1 MQNHNRL
8 LRSAVQSL
16 FLVIMAAFTRTPA
29 ANPNDPSVGDMRNWT
44 ITVSTTPIP
53 SETYAAQEFQHNFH
67 QTTGILLPIQKGSHA
82 AAQQVY
88 IGPSE
93 ALRRSSLGFTMDREY
108 AAEELR
114 IVITAKNIAILGG
127 RPRGTLYGVYT
138 FVEDY
143 LGIRFLTAQVTHTP
157 LVSTAHKLPD
167 MDRSYTPPF
176 AYRHYAKNEVSK
188 DPAFAARRRQN
199 TASQYA
205 PKNQR
210 MGPHLGGEA
219 HGGVFL
225 HNNFLFQ
232 LPFRDH
238 PECYALIDGQR
249 SPLQPCL
256 THPLVH
262 RTVTAQLLQNID
274 GFAPGTTIPLAQ
286 NDNGGVCNC
295 TRCITVQREGDALE
309 EIPVVDKPLGVDP
322 KKVRNGPPSAVI
334 LDFVNRVAADIAKQ
348 RPDLWVGTEA
358 YAFSMMPPR
367 KTRALSNVKVQVATY
382 HCSILYGLND
392 PRSPDNVV
400 FGKYLAGWRK
410 ACDHLLIWH
419 YDMNP
424 REYWLPFPNLRA
436 QPANFRTFARSNGR
450 GIFMQGCAENTELS
464 DLRVYVMTALIWD
477 PSRDIDPLIDE
488 FLTLYYQQAAP
499 PIRRWIDLF
508 HDQAIASGKMS
519 NINSPARGYGLDAPL
534 GEKGMRLFEQ
544 AMKLADT
551 PELKRRV
558 EKISVT
564 ALRLAVEPVWWNAI
578 EAPRRARIL
587 KTTLA
592 EEQVSLTPDELQRYR
607 TMARELFA
615 LAAKHGMDMYY
626 EGGKRER
633 AHHAIRAYYGLP
645 DGESL

>member
-1 MQNHNRL
+1 MQNHFRFLRIACPSL
-8 LRSAVQSL
+8 L
-16 FLVIMAAFTRTPA
+16 LVIIAAFTATPA
-29 ANPNDPSVGDMRNWT
+29 ANPSDLSVGDMRDWS
-44 ITVSTTPIP
+44 ITVSTTPIH
-53 SETYAAQEFQHNFH
+53 SEIYAAKEFQHYFH
-67 QTTGILLPIQKGSHA
+67 QSTGIRLPINKGVQQGA
-82 AAQQVY
+82 KQVY
-88 IGPSE
+88 IGRSE
-93 ALRRSSLGFTMDREY
+93 ALRRSALGFTMKPEY

-114 IVITAKNIAILGG
+114 IVITAKNIAVLGG

-143 LGIRFLTAQVTHTP
+143 LGIRFLTAEVTHTP
-157 LVSTAHKLPD
+157 VVPAAHQLPAV
-167 MDRSYTPPF
+167 DRSYTPPF
-176 AYRHYAKNEVSK
+176 AYRHYAKTEVSK

-210 MGPHLGGEA
+210 MGPRLGGEA
-219 HGGVFL
+219 RGGVFL

-232 LPFRDH
+232 LSFRDH
-238 PECYALIDGQR
+238 PECYAWIDGQR

-256 THPLVH
+256 THPLVY
-262 RTVTAQLLQNID
+262 RTVTANLLQNLD

-286 NDNGGVCNC
+286 NDNGGVCSC
-295 TRCITVQREGDALE
+295 TRCIAVQREGDAPAD
-309 EIPVVDKPLGVDP
+309 IPVAEKPLGVDP

-334 LDFVNRVAADIAKQ
+334 LDFVNRVAADVAKQ

-367 KTRALSNVKVQVATY
+367 KTRALPNVKVQVATY

-392 PRSPDNVV
+392 SRSPDNVA
-400 FGKYLAGWRK
+400 FGKYLVGWRK

-436 QPANFRTFARSNGR
+436 QSANFRTFVRSNGR

-488 FLTLYYQQAAP
+488 FLALYYQQAAP

-508 HDQAIASGKMS
+508 HDQAVASGKMS

-534 GEKGMRLFEQ
+534 GESGILLFEQ

-558 EKISVT
+558 EKISLT

-587 KTTLA
+587 KTTL
-592 EEQVSLTPDELQRYR
+592 EKERVSITPDELARYR
-607 TMARELFA
+607 DMVRKLFS
-615 LAAKHGMDMYY
+615 LAAKHKLNMYY
-626 EGGKRER
+626 EGGKLER
-633 AHHAIRAYYGLP
+633 ARNAIRAYYQLK

>member
-1 MQNHNRL
+1 MQHYKR
-8 LRSAVQSL
+8 RFPIVRHSV
-16 FLVIMAAFTRTPA
+16 FLVIVAIFAAPLSARQSSLSIDA
-29 ANPNDPSVGDMRNWT
+29 LRDWAIR
-44 ITVSTTPIP
+44 VSSTPIP
-53 SETYAAQEFQHNFH
+53 SETYAAQEFQHYFH
-67 QTTGILLPIQKGSHA
+67 RATGIVLPIHKSPEKAGGHIF
-82 AAQQVY
+82 
-88 IGPSE
+88 IGPST
-93 ALRRSSLGFTMDREY
+93 ALRDSSLGFTMERQY
-108 AAEELR
+108 ALEELR

-138 FVEDY
+138 FLEDY
-143 LGIRFLTAQVTHTP
+143 LGIRFLTAEVTHVP
-157 LVSTAHKLPD
+157 LVPVTNLLRKV
-167 MDRSYTPPF
+167 DRSYNPPF
-176 AYRHYAKNEVSK
+176 AYRHYAKNEISK

-199 TASQYA
+199 TASRYA
-205 PKNQR
+205 PQNQR

-262 RTVTAQLLQNID
+262 RTVAAQLLQNLD
-274 GFAPGTTIPLAQ
+274 GFSQGTTIPLAQ
-286 NDNGGVCNC
+286 NDNGGVCSC
-295 TRCITVQREGDALE
+295 TRCITVQREGDGPE
-309 EIPVVDKPLGVDP
+309 DIPVATNPLGVDP
-322 KKVRNGPPSAVI
+322 QKVRNGPPSAVI
-334 LDFVNRVAADIAKQ
+334 LDFVNRVAADIAEK

-367 KTRALSNVKVQVATY
+367 KTKSLPNVKVQVATY

-392 PRSPDNVV
+392 ARSPDNVE
-400 FGKYLAGWRK
+400 FGNYLAGWRK

-436 QPANFRTFARSNGR
+436 QPDNLRTFVRSNGR

-477 PSRDIDPLIDE
+477 PSREIDPLIDE
-488 FLTLYYQQAAP
+488 FLALYYQQAAP

-508 HDQAIASGKMS
+508 HEQALASGKMS
-519 NINSPARGYGLDAPL
+519 NINSPARGYGLDAAL
-534 GEKGMRLFEQ
+534 GEKGVRLFGE
-544 AMKLADT
+544 AMTLAKT

-592 EEQVSLTPDELQRYR
+592 EQQVLLTAEERQRYR
-607 TMARELFA
+607 TMVRELFA
-615 LAAKHGMDMYY
+615 LAAKHGMAMYY
-626 EGGKRER
+626 EGGKLER
-633 AHHAIRAYYGLP
+633 ARNAIRTYYGLP
-645 DGESL
+645 NREPL

>member
-1 MQNHNRL
+1 MQHRK
-8 LRSAVQSL
+8 RRYPIAHHSL
-16 FLVIMAAFTRTPA
+16 FLVILAFFAAPLPA
-29 ANPNDPSVGDMRNWT
+29 RQPSLSVGALREWA
-44 ITVSTTPIP
+44 ICVSTTPIP
-53 SETYAAQEFQHNFH
+53 SETYAAQEFQHYF
-67 QTTGILLPIQKGSHA
+67 QRTTGILLPIHQGPQKAVGHIF
-82 AAQQVY
+82 
-88 IGPSE
+88 IGRSA
-93 ALRRSSLGFTMDREY
+93 ALRSSTLGFTMKREY
-108 AAEELR
+108 APEELR
-114 IVITAKNIAILGG
+114 IVIGAKNIAILGG

-143 LGIRFLTAQVTHTP
+143 LGIRFLTAKVTHIP
-157 LVSTAHKLPD
+157 LVPATHLLPVV
-167 MDRSYTPPF
+167 DRSYAPPF
-176 AYRHYAKNEVSK
+176 AYRHYSKNEIAK

-205 PKNQR
+205 PQSQR

-219 HGGVFL
+219 RGGVFL

-249 SPLQPCL
+249 SGLQPCL

-262 RTVTAQLLQNID
+262 RTVAAQLLQNLD

-286 NDNGGVCNC
+286 NDNGGVCSC
-295 TRCITVQREGDALE
+295 TRCIAVQREGDAPE
-309 EIPVVDKPLGVDP
+309 DIPVVEKPLGVDP
-322 KKVRNGPPSAVI
+322 SKVVDGPPSAVI
-334 LDFVNRVAADIAKQ
+334 LNFVNRVAADIAKK

-367 KTRALSNVKVQVATY
+367 NTRALPNVKVQVATY

-392 PRSPDNVV
+392 TRSPDNVE

-436 QPANFRTFARSNGR
+436 QSDNFRTFARNNGR

-477 PSRDIDPLIDE
+477 PSREIDPLIDE
-488 FLTLYYQQAAP
+488 FLALYYQQAAP

-508 HDQAIASGKMS
+508 QDQALASGKLS

-534 GEKGMRLFEQ
+534 GEKGVRLFEQ
-544 AMKLADT
+544 AMALADT

-564 ALRLAVEPVWWNAI
+564 ALRLAVEPIWWNAI

-592 EEQVSLTPDELQRYR
+592 EERVSLTPDELQRYR
-607 TMARELFA
+607 KMARGLFA
-615 LAAKHGMDMYY
+615 LATKHGMAMYY
-626 EGGKRER
+626 EGGKLER
-633 AHHAIRAYYGLP
+633 ARNEIRAYYGLQ
-645 DGESL
+645 DGEPL

>member
-1 MQNHNRL
+1 MPYHQQFGCAPVRK
-8 LRSAVQSL
+8 L
-16 FLVIMAAFTRTPA
+16 FLLIGISSMLSVARAA
-29 ANPNDPSVGDMRNWT
+29 DLSVGDLRHWS

-53 SETYAAQEFQHNFH
+53 SETYAAKEFQHYLH
-67 QTTGILLPIQKGSHA
+67 QTSGILLPIHTAGKA
-82 AAQQVY
+82 AGHQVFV
-88 IGPSE
+88 GPSK
-93 ALRRSSLGFTMDREY
+93 ALRSSSLGFIMEQEY

-114 IVITAKNIAILGG
+114 IVITANHIAILGG

-143 LGIRFLTAQVTHTP
+143 LGIRFLTADVTHTP
-157 LVSTAHKLPD
+157 RVAPDRPLPLI
-167 MDRSYTPPF
+167 DRSYTPPF
-176 AYRHYAKNEVSK
+176 AYRHYSKNEISK

-205 PKNQR
+205 PQSQR
-210 MGPHLGGEA
+210 MGAHLGGESR
-219 HGGVFL
+219 GGVFL

-232 LPFRDH
+232 LSFRDH

-262 RTVTAQLLQNID
+262 RTVTAQILKNLD
-274 GFAPGTTIPLAQ
+274 GYALGTTIPLAQ
-286 NDNGGVCNC
+286 NDNGAVCTC
-295 TRCITVQREGDALE
+295 TRCIAVQREGDAPE
-309 EIPVVDKPLGVDP
+309 DIPEVEKPLGVDR
-322 KKVRNGPPSAVI
+322 KKIRNGPPSAVI
-334 LDFVNRVAADIAKQ
+334 LDFVNRVAADVARK

-358 YAFSMMPPR
+358 YSFSMMPPR
-367 KTRALSNVKVQVATY
+367 NTKALPNVKVQVATY
-382 HCSILYGLND
+382 HCSILYGLD
-392 PRSPDNVV
+392 DSRSPDNVE

-410 ACDHLLIWH
+410 TCDHLLIWH

-464 DLRVYVMTALIWD
+464 DLRVYVMTSLIWD
-477 PSRDIDPLIDE
+477 PSRDIDTLIDE

-499 PIRRWIDLF
+499 PIRQWIDLF
-508 HDQAIASGKMS
+508 HDQALASGKMS
-519 NINSPARGYGLDAPL
+519 NINSPAQGYGLDAPL
-534 GEKGMRLFEQ
+534 GEKGMRLFQQ
-544 AMKLADT
+544 AMKLART

-558 EKISVT
+558 EKVSVT

-587 KTTLA
+587 KTSVA
-592 EEQVSLTPDELQRYR
+592 EERVSLTPAQLQRYR
-607 TMARELFA
+607 TLVRELFA
-615 LAAKHGMDMYY
+615 LAAKHGMAMYY
-626 EGGKRER
+626 EGGKLER
-633 AHHAIRAYYGLP
+633 ARDAIRGYYGLQT
-645 DGESL
+645 GESL

>member
-1 MQNHNRL
+1 MFIAISSVL
-8 LRSAVQSL
+8 SAAS
-16 FLVIMAAFTRTPA
+16 AA
-29 ANPNDPSVGDMRNWT
+29 DLSVGDLRNWS

-53 SETYAAQEFQHNFH
+53 SETYAAKEFQHYLH
-67 QTTGILLPIQKGSHA
+67 QTSGILLPIRTAGKATAH
-82 AAQQVY
+82 QVF
-88 IGPSE
+88 IGPSK
-93 ALRRSSLGFTMDREY
+93 ALRSSSLGFTMEHKY

-114 IVITAKNIAILGG
+114 IVITADHIAILGG

-143 LGIRFLTAQVTHTP
+143 FGIRFLTAEVTHTP
-157 LVSTAHKLPD
+157 LVAAGRQLPFS
-167 MDRSYTPPF
+167 DRSYTPPF

-205 PKNQR
+205 PQTQR
-210 MGPHLGGEA
+210 MGAHLGGEA
-219 HGGVFL
+219 RGGVFL

-232 LPFRDH
+232 LSFRDH

-249 SPLQPCL
+249 SGLQPCL

-274 GFAPGTTIPLAQ
+274 GFAQGTTIPLAQ
-286 NDNGGVCNC
+286 NDNGGVCTC
-295 TRCITVQREGDALE
+295 TRCIAVQREGDAPE
-309 EIPVVDKPLGVDP
+309 DIPVVEKPLGVDP
-322 KKVRNGPPSAVI
+322 KKIRNGPPSAVI
-334 LDFVNRVAADIAKQ
+334 LDFVNRVAADVARK

-358 YAFSMMPPR
+358 YSFSMMPPR
-367 KTRALSNVKVQVATY
+367 NTRALPNVKVQVATY

-392 PRSPDNVV
+392 SRSPDNVE

-464 DLRVYVMTALIWD
+464 DLRVYVMTSLIWD
-477 PSRDIDPLIDE
+477 PSRDIDTLIDE
-488 FLTLYYQQAAP
+488 FLALYYQEAAP
-499 PIRRWIDLF
+499 PIRQWIDLF
-508 HDQAIASGKMS
+508 HDQALASGKMS

-534 GEKGMRLFEQ
+534 GEKGMRLFQQ
-544 AMKLADT
+544 AMELADT

-587 KTTLA
+587 KTTVA
-592 EEQVSLTPDELQRYR
+592 EERVSLTSAELQRYR
-607 TMARELFA
+607 TLVRELFA
-615 LAAKHGMDMYY
+615 LAAKHGMAMYY
-626 EGGKRER
+626 EGGKLER
-633 AHHAIRAYYGLP
+633 ARDALRGYYGLR